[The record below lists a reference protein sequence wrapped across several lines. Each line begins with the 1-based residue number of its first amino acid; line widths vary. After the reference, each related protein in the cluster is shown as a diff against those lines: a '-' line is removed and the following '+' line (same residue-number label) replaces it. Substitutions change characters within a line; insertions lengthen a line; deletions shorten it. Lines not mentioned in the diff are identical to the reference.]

1 MDSPEKAWTAS
12 ISKTFAAAASCDLER
27 SPRKQVWR
35 WQKLPSFSY
44 RYPQII
50 RYHYTF
56 DSPLERLVGGFLPHL
71 MDSEKRLRPAFRS
84 AVDFFPDLPFPASV
98 RRPGKP
104 LFFPLPSPAL
114 LATNGHPARQ
124 DF

>member
-1 MDSPEKAWTAS
+1 MESPEKAWTAPD
-12 ISKTFAAAASCDLER
+12 SKTFAATASYELER
-27 SPRKQVWR
+27 SPREQVWR

-56 DSPLERLVGGFLPHL
+56 DSPPERPVGGFLPESL
-71 MDSEKRLRPAFRS
+71 NCEKRLRTAFRS
-84 AVDFFPDLPFPASV
+84 AVDFFPDLHFTASL
-98 RRPGKP
+98 RRFGKP